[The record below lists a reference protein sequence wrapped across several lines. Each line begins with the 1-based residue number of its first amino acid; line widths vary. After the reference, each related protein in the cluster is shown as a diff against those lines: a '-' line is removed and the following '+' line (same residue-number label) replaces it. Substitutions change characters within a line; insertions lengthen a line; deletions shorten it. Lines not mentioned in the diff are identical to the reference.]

1 MITESPKHF
10 ETECC
15 CCGNFN
21 EPGLAVDFDLYN
33 DYSQHET
40 SQDQARIEAVM
51 QQQAATG
58 STILHVGIGNS
69 ELAKTFY
76 AAGHRIDGVT
86 VNQQELD
93 HAQTLNLPRYR
104 VLLTNKYHRKF
115 TQYFDSNTY
124 DYVVDNNPASF
135 ACCQYHF
142 YCMIENYLT
151 CLKPGGQ
158 ILTDQRGMDWALLG
172 TGFILD
178 FASLSHVLAAMPVTV
193 KKVSGSVYAIEKQ
206 LQTNTRHKAFSVYAK
221 RQKEQGSYVEV
232 FEPVGQQQENREI
245 GPKTA

>member
-1 MITESPKHF
+1 MLFIAL
-10 ETECC
+10 
-15 CCGNFN
+15 
-21 EPGLAVDFDLYN
+21 LA
-33 DYSQHET
+33 SW
-40 SQDQARIEAVM
+40 QDSSGTPM
-51 QQQAATG
+51 
-58 STILHVGIGNS
+58 ILHVGIGNS

-104 VLLTNKYHRKF
+104 VVLTNKYHRKF
-115 TQYFDSNTY
+115 TQYFGSNTY

-178 FASLSHVLAAMPVTV
+178 FASLSHVLAAMPVNAMNASRPGLTYPILQAHFCI
-193 KKVSGSVYAIEKQ
+193 GSTG
-206 LQTNTRHKAFSVYAK
+206 LTFSSRA
-221 RQKEQGSYVEV
+221 
-232 FEPVGQQQENREI
+232 N
-245 GPKTA
+245 